1 MTERSAD
8 LPYKTREVAMLT
20 SRRMLSLLL
29 AAAAVIA
36 ILSGCYAPASTETD
50 AERSTQES
58 NASSTV
64 KLGGYPVPTE
74 NVTSGIMCAC
84 MQTQD
89 GFWLWTMGGKRI
101 TAFEPANGATYTPC
115 SQVGCKHTDTTC
127 SAYFGTIEDLVEYDG
142 SFYALVS
149 GDDFSSISLVT
160 RPVSGGALQTLARW
174 KATDE
179 NTDYR
184 CNLRCIS
191 FGKAY
196 IGVIKLIR
204 GDIAENG
211 SYTEEKQS
219 KLVSVDLKTGEI
231 STAIE
236 EASQY
241 ALYGVWENTAIFRVT
256 EMVEDAP
263 EFEEW
268 LAQQPEGTAWDEY
281 DRQFIRYRF
290 LTRNLQTG
298 EEQVLVDTS
307 ENFVMTVDFNR
318 CWNQFVVYQVNNSLY
333 VYDME
338 KKASKLLVTPKESV
352 RNYWIMDGCV
362 NYLVRWDDAVG
373 AFAVDVATGEI
384 SEIDNHGA
392 GLLEY
397 SPLYESDGYFVGV
410 NGKSENDARNYYIR
424 KEDYYSGNFSAAFY

>member
-1 MTERSAD
+1 
-8 LPYKTREVAMLT
+8 MLT

-36 ILSGCYAPASTETD
+36 ILSGCYAAPVNEATEQGGETSGAIVTD
-50 AERSTQES
+50 SKIPVT
-58 NASSTV
+58 T
-64 KLGGYPVPTE
+64 YPVPGE
-74 NVTSGIMCAC
+74 NVRAFAYMAASASTG
-84 MQTQD
+84 
-89 GFWLWTMGGKRI
+89 GFWQWDTFFRPYI
-101 TAFEPANGATYTPC
+101 QAYDPVTRTTYVPC
-115 SQVGCKHTDTTC
+115 YQSGCRHNDLTC
-127 SAYFGTIEDLVEYDG
+127 NACFGDVESLVEYRENY
-142 SFYALVS
+142 YAMVYT
-149 GDDFSSISLVT
+149 DDETASALVT
-160 RPVSGGALQTLARW
+160 RPLSGGPLQTLASW
-174 KATDE
+174 EPE
-179 NTDYR
+179 NENESCR
-184 CNLRCIS
+184 CVLCCVS

-196 IGVIKLIR
+196 VISNRETYELTEGVQLT
-204 GDIAENG
+204 AVAQE
-211 SYTEEKQS
+211 SS
-219 KLVSVDLKTGEI
+219 LVSVDLQTGAI
-231 STAIE
+231 STILE
-236 EASQY
+236 NCDNY
-241 ALYGVWENTAIFRVT
+241 DLYGVWEDIAVLRVL
-256 EMVEDAP
+256 EMAEGAP
-263 EFEEW
+263 EFEDW

-281 DRQFIRYRF
+281 DQQFIRYRF